1 MVVVITSLHFSSLY
15 MVEQNYLE
23 YERQCLVFF
32 HLIRVLKGD
41 FRIFEFFTMKCF
53 PFRNGATKAELQARL
68 SASVRSNSTTST
80 ERDMRRSGSEFNS
93 GDVTDSG
100 TDSVGRPQYPSFSQ
114 RPINLRVFTFS
125 ELRNATKNFSRSLMV
140 GEGGFG
146 CVYRGTIKSID
157 DPDAK
162 IEIAVKQLNRKGLQA
177 RFFLHIFSCS
187 GHKEWL
193 TEVNVLGVLEHP
205 NLVKLVGYCAE
216 DDERGIQ
223 RLLVY
228 EYMPNGSVEDHLS
241 VLSRT
246 TLSWSMRLRVA
257 LDAARG
263 LTHLHEEMDFQI
275 IFRDF
280 KASNIL
286 LDEDWNAKLSD
297 FGLARQGPAE
307 GLSHVSTAVV
317 GTFGYAAPEYMQTGR
332 LTAKS
337 DIWSYGVFLYV
348 LITGR
353 QPIDKNRPKGEQ
365 KLLEWVRP
373 YITDVKK
380 IRIIMDP
387 KLEGDYSLKSASKLV
402 TVANRCLGRQP
413 KSRPKMSDVLE
424 MVQRIIESTETG
436 APEAP
441 LRSCS
446 EKGKLGETKKKGVKR
461 IIGDWKMGEN
471 MRLVWQGWK
480 AKLVRTFESS
490 GDLQTLYSRSRSPYA
505 RPFSRAAS
513 SSISASDPDLSC
525 DVMAAANAISVA
537 SFIGSPRQ
545 RSGLR
550 RRASGGYKPMVVR
563 AKAKE
568 IAFDQ
573 SSRSSLQAGVE
584 KLADAVG
591 VTLGPRGRNVVLD
604 EFGNPKVVNDGV
616 TIARSIELADPMEN
630 AGAALIREV
639 ASKTNDSAGDGTT
652 TASVLAREIIKLG
665 LLSVTSGANPVSVKK
680 GIDKTVQKLVEEL
693 EKKARPVKGRGDI
706 EAVATI
712 SAGND
717 EFVGNMIAD
726 AIDRVGP
733 DGVLSI
739 ESSSS
744 FETTV
749 DVEEGM
755 EIDRGYISPQFV
767 TNLEKLIVE
776 FENAKVLVTDQKI
789 STIKEII
796 PLLEKVTQLR
806 APLLII
812 AEDVT
817 GEALATL
824 VVNKLRGIL
833 NVAAIKAPGFG
844 ERRKAILQDIAIM
857 TGAEFQAK
865 DLGLLIESV
874 SVEQLGTARKVTIS
888 QNSTT
893 IISDAA
899 TKDEIQS
906 RIAQLKKELAETD
919 SVYDSEKLAE
929 RIAKLSGGVA
939 VIKVGAATETE
950 LEDRKLRIEDAKNA
964 TFAAIE
970 EGIVPG
976 GGAAYVHLS
985 ASVPAIKKKLEDHDE
1000 LLGADIVQKALV
1012 APAALIAQNAGVEG
1026 EVVVEKIK
1034 DGEWEIGYNAMT
1046 DKYENLL
1053 EAGVIDPAKVT
1064 RCALQNAAS
1073 IAGMLLTTQA
1083 IVVEKPKKKSPSNPP
1098 AKGLAV

>member
-1 MVVVITSLHFSSLY
+1 
-15 MVEQNYLE
+15 
-23 YERQCLVFF
+23 
-32 HLIRVLKGD
+32 
-41 FRIFEFFTMKCF
+41 
-53 PFRNGATKAELQARL
+53 
-68 SASVRSNSTTST
+68 
-80 ERDMRRSGSEFNS
+80 
-93 GDVTDSG
+93 
-100 TDSVGRPQYPSFSQ
+100 
-114 RPINLRVFTFS
+114 
-125 ELRNATKNFSRSLMV
+125 
-140 GEGGFG
+140 
-146 CVYRGTIKSID
+146 
-157 DPDAK
+157 
-162 IEIAVKQLNRKGLQA
+162 
-177 RFFLHIFSCS
+177 
-187 GHKEWL
+187 
-193 TEVNVLGVLEHP
+193 
-205 NLVKLVGYCAE
+205 
-216 DDERGIQ
+216 
-223 RLLVY
+223 
-228 EYMPNGSVEDHLS
+228 
-241 VLSRT
+241 
-246 TLSWSMRLRVA
+246 
-257 LDAARG
+257 
-263 LTHLHEEMDFQI
+263 
-275 IFRDF
+275 
-280 KASNIL
+280 
-286 LDEDWNAKLSD
+286 
-297 FGLARQGPAE
+297 
-307 GLSHVSTAVV
+307 
-317 GTFGYAAPEYMQTGR
+317 
-332 LTAKS
+332 
-337 DIWSYGVFLYV
+337 
-348 LITGR
+348 
-353 QPIDKNRPKGEQ
+353 
-365 KLLEWVRP
+365 
-373 YITDVKK
+373 
-380 IRIIMDP
+380 
-387 KLEGDYSLKSASKLV
+387 
-402 TVANRCLGRQP
+402 
-413 KSRPKMSDVLE
+413 
-424 MVQRIIESTETG
+424 
-436 APEAP
+436 
-441 LRSCS
+441 
-446 EKGKLGETKKKGVKR
+446 
-461 IIGDWKMGEN
+461 
-471 MRLVWQGWK
+471 
-480 AKLVRTFESS
+480 
-490 GDLQTLYSRSRSPYA
+490 
-505 RPFSRAAS
+505 
-513 SSISASDPDLSC
+513 
-525 DVMAAANAISVA
+525 
-537 SFIGSPRQ
+537 
-545 RSGLR
+545 
-550 RRASGGYKPMVVR
+550 MVVR
-563 AKAKE
+563 AKAKD

-573 SSRSSLQAGVE
+573 SSRSALQAGVE

-591 VTLGPRGRNVVLD
+591 VTLGPRER
-604 EFGNPKVVNDGV
+604 
-616 TIARSIELADPMEN
+616 ADSY
-630 AGAALIREV
+630 GFLCCGLKV

-776 FENAKVLVTDQKI
+776 FENAKVLVTDQRI

-796 PLLEKVTQLR
+796 PLLEKLTQLR

-857 TGAEFQAK
+857 T

-906 RIAQLKKELAETD
+906 RIAQLKKELDETD

-1000 LLGADIVQKALV
+1000 LLGADIVQKVSYPTL
-1012 APAALIAQNAGVEG
+1012 
-1026 EVVVEKIK
+1026 
-1034 DGEWEIGYNAMT
+1034 
-1046 DKYENLL
+1046 
-1053 EAGVIDPAKVT
+1053 
-1064 RCALQNAAS
+1064 
-1073 IAGMLLTTQA
+1073 
-1083 IVVEKPKKKSPSNPP
+1083 
-1098 AKGLAV
+1098 